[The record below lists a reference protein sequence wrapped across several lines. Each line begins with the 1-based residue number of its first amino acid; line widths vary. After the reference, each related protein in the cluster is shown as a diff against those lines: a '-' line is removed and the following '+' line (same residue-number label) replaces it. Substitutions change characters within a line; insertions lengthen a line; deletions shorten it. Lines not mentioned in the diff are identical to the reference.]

1 MKKVYEIRHKL
12 AHLKAVVQIHS
23 PYSQYVKKSD
33 GYYRWSE
40 LEEMSID
47 DDKELEDEYQSRLS
61 AVSANECCL
70 LVFTSGTVGNPKGVM
85 MSHDNLIWVTNTS
98 IATFG
103 KIEVGAEVIVS
114 YLPLS
119 HVAAQVLDISAAIL
133 SAATVYFADKN
144 AMKGTLMETLK
155 EAQPTLFFTVP
166 RLFEKIH
173 EKMLAIGAQSGALK
187 RALGSWAKRVT
198 LKHHMDRIING
209 HSTNNSIQFRLASKL
224 VLSKVKE
231 ALGFQRCRTFFT
243 GAAPLSRATKE
254 YFLSLDMLI
263 FECYG
268 MSEATIHTIT
278 TGDTKSFNSV
288 GSTVPGTETKIININ
303 EEGHGEICMRGR
315 HVFMGYIGDMEKT
328 IEAIDDERWLR
339 SGDVGYQDE
348 NGYLYVTG
356 RIKELIITAGGENIP
371 YLLIEQNVK
380 NECAAI
386 ANAFLI
392 GDCRKFLTMLI
403 TIKTEF
409 DDVGAPR
416 DDLTSESKHWF
427 ESVGLNYTKLSE
439 VLNAENLPN
448 VNKAIQ
454 ECLNR
459 ANGKSISNAQKVQ
472 KFALLPHDFTIA
484 TDELTPT
491 MKLKRNVVLKKYKDI
506 IDRFYE

>member
-1 MKKVYEIRHKL
+1 MKKIYEIKNKL
-12 AHLKAVVQIHS
+12 SNLKAIVQIHS
-23 PYSQYVKKSD
+23 PYAQYVKKSD
-33 GYYRWSE
+33 NFYRWSE
-40 LEEMSID
+40 LEEMSIED
-47 DDKELEDEYQSRLS
+47 DQELQDEYQKRLLS
-61 AVSANECCL
+61 ISANECCL

-85 MSHDNLIWVTNTS
+85 MSHDNLIWTAQTGIS
-98 IATFG
+98 TFG
-103 KIEVGAEVIVS
+103 KIEVGNEVLVS
-114 YLPLS
+114 YLPMS
-119 HVAAQVLDISAAIL
+119 HAAAQVLDISAAIL

-173 EKMLAIGAQSGALK
+173 EKMLVIGSQNGAVK

-198 LKHHMDRIING
+198 LKHHMDRIMNG
-209 HSTNNSIQFRLASKL
+209 HSTNSIQYRLASKL

-243 GAAPLSRATKE
+243 GAAPLSPATKE

-268 MSEATIHTIT
+268 MSESNIHTIT
-278 TGDTKSFNSV
+278 KGDTKSFNSV
-288 GSTVPGTETKIININ
+288 GSALPGTETKIININ

-328 IEAIDDERWLR
+328 IETIDDERWLR
-339 SGDVGYQDE
+339 SGDLGYIDE

-371 YLLIEQNVK
+371 YLLIERNVK

-386 ANAFLI
+386 SNAFLV

-409 DDVGAPR
+409 DESGAPK
-416 DDLTSESKHWF
+416 DDLTAESKQWF
-427 ESVGLNYTKLSE
+427 ESVGQSYTKLSE
-439 VLNAENLPN
+439 ILNTENLPK
-448 VNKAIQ
+448 VNKTIQ
-454 ECLNR
+454 ECINR
-459 ANGKSISNAQKVQ
+459 ANEKSISNAQKVQ

-484 TDELTPT
+484 TNELTPT
-491 MKLKRNVVLKKYKDI
+491 MKLKRNVVLKKYQDL
-506 IDRFYE
+506 IDHMYE